1 MSETPNS
8 RKLEHLSVSDGQ
20 PVTAAGRLVELAD
33 GAIGLLWWRDEPWP
47 AAAILPANA
56 SVVRL
61 SHGGSDSGSLA
72 PDWLGRYVTVTG
84 VWDTGVLHISNAVDH
99 EPPASAVEPSVR
111 GTATLG
117 QLAKVDAVE
126 TEEEL
131 FASGA
136 ILWRFYRALPSGEE
150 EVIVS
155 AVDAHQAR
163 TALQPLY
170 GARLRI
176 YQSPWSAADLAALD
190 AVIDTIDPARQDS
203 RGAGISSDGLVFRS
217 LTLTYLDEN
226 LAKTLSQFPSGML
239 LLETQVTPLPLVTPP
254 TPNR

>member
-8 RKLEHLSVSDGQ
+8 RKFEHLSVSDGQ

-47 AAAILPANA
+47 AAAILPAGS

-61 SHGGSDSGSLA
+61 SHGGSDRGILA
-72 PDWLGRYVTVTG
+72 PHWMGRRVTVTG
-84 VWDTGVLHISNAVDH
+84 IWDAGVLSISKAVDH
-99 EPPASAVEPSVR
+99 EPSALTVEPSTR
-111 GTATLG
+111 GTAAPG
-117 QLAKVDAVE
+117 QLAEADAVRIE
-126 TEEEL
+126 KEL

-136 ILWRFYRALPSGEE
+136 ILWRFHRVLSNGEE
-150 EVIVS
+150 EVVVS
-155 AVDAHQAR
+155 AVDARQAR
-163 TALQPLY
+163 TALEPLY

-190 AVIDTIDPARQDS
+190 AVIDAIDPARQDS

-217 LTLTYLDEN
+217 LKLTYLDED
-226 LAKTLSQFPSGML
+226 LARSLSQFPARML
-239 LLETQVTPLPLVTPP
+239 LLETQVKPLC
-254 TPNR
+254 